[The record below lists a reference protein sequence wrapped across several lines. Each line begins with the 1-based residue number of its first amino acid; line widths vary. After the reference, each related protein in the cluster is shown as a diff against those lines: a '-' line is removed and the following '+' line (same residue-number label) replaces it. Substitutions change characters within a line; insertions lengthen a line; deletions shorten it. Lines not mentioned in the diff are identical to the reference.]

1 MKQPLLREKII
12 ELRIQ
17 RIFVIVY
24 LSILSIN
31 TYAQETLKTNNIES
45 VLYLGQHNRLDL
57 WSENVVATLERRFNR
72 LYSN

>member
-45 VLYLGQHNRLDL
+45 VLYLGQHNRFDL